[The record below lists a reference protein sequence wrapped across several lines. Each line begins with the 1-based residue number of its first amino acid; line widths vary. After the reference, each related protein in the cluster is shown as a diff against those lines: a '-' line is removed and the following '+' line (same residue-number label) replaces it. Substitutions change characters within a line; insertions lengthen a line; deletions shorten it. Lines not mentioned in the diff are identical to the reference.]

1 MKLMK
6 IVTYWQRVRIVKDSA
21 EVVGEA
27 VACSELVR
35 DIVRCSVVRAGDVDN
50 G

>member
-6 IVTYWQRVRIVKDSA
+6 IVTYWQQVRILKFLA

-27 VACSELVR
+27 IACSEMVGY
-35 DIVRCSVVRAGDVDN
+35 IVQCVVVRANKMDG